1 MSSDNVDIIREEIKV
16 VEEKLSAGGLSPE
29 DIKNLSKKHAKYKE
43 IIDLQDKID
52 SLSEEIIQ
60 VNKVTRD
67 SDEELAEM
75 AELEKIELEAKKIK
89 TEKQLRLILLPPD
102 PYDVKN
108 VFLEIRAGVGGD
120 ESALFAADL
129 MRAYIK
135 FISDM
140 GWKHEIRDIN
150 NTGLKGIKTV
160 AIYIKGENAYSWFK
174 CEIGVHRV
182 QRVPQTEASGRV
194 HTSTITVAV
203 MPELDDVE
211 ITIDAKDL
219 KIDTYRS
226 GGAGGQNVNKVET
239 AVRITHLPSGII
251 TQCQQERSQG
261 QNKMKAMQMLSNKLA
276 FIAKEEQSKSLSDER
291 KKQVG
296 KADRS
301 QKIRTYNF
309 PQNRI
314 TDHRLQVSWHNIE
327 EIMEGEI
334 KDMLLQIRLSLAAQ
348 EEERQKNNG

>member
-1 MSSDNVDIIREEIKV
+1 MTADNMDKIREELRL
-16 VEEKLSAGGLSPE
+16 VEEKLSAGNLSSE
-29 DIKNLSKKHAKYKE
+29 DIKNLSKKHAKCRQVVE
-43 IIDLQDKID
+43 LNDDID
-52 SLSEEIIQ
+52 SLSKEIIQ
-60 VNKVTRD
+60 MDKVIKD
-67 SDEELAEM
+67 DDEELAQM
-75 AELEKIELEAKKIK
+75 AMIEKKELEAKKTE

-102 PYDVKN
+102 PYDAKN

-120 ESALFAADL
+120 ESSLFAADL
-129 MRAYIK
+129 MRVYIK

-140 GWKHEIRDIN
+140 GWKYEIRDIS
-150 NTGLKGIKTV
+150 NTGLKGIKNATL
-160 AIYIKGENAYSWFK
+160 YIKGENAYSWLK

-203 MPELDDVE
+203 MPEMDDVQ
-211 ITIDAKDL
+211 INVDPGDL
-219 KIDTYRS
+219 KIDTYRA

-239 AVRITHLPSGII
+239 AVRITHKPSGII

-261 QNKMKAMQMLSNKLA
+261 QNKMKAMQLLMTKLA
-276 FIAKEEQSKSLSDER
+276 LMAKEEQSKSLSDER

-314 TDHRLQVSWHNIE
+314 TDHRLQVSWHNVD
-327 EIMEGEI
+327 EIMEGDI
-334 KDMLLQIRLSLAAQ
+334 KDMLLQIRLGLAPSVSQ
-348 EEERQKNNG
+348 

>member
-1 MSSDNVDIIREEIKV
+1 VIEDNVDKIREEIKL
-16 VEEKLSAGGLSPE
+16 VEEKLSAGNLTPE
-29 DIKNLSKKHAKYKE
+29 DIKNLSKKHAKYKQ
-43 IIDLQDKID
+43 IIDLQDKIE
-52 SLSEEIIQ
+52 SLSKEIIQ
-60 VNKVTRD
+60 VNKVTKD
-67 SDEELAEM
+67 TDEELAEM

-89 TEKQLRLILLPPD
+89 LGKDLRLILLPPD
-102 PYDVKN
+102 PYDAKN

-120 ESALFAADL
+120 ESSLFAANL
-129 MRAYIK
+129 MRVYLK
-135 FISDM
+135 FILDM

-150 NTGLKGIKTV
+150 NTGLKGIKT
-160 AIYIKGENAYSWFK
+160 ATIYIKGENAYSWFK

-203 MPELDDVE
+203 MPELDDVDV
-211 ITIDAKDL
+211 TIDTKDL
-219 KIDTYRS
+219 KIDTYRA

-239 AVRITHLPSGII
+239 AVRITHEPSGVI

-261 QNKMKAMQMLSNKLA
+261 QNRMKAMQMLRNKLA
-276 FIAKEEQSKSLSDER
+276 IMAKEERTKSLSDAR

-296 KADRS
+296 DAGRS

-314 TDHRLQVSWHNIE
+314 TDHRLQMSWHNID
-327 EIMEGEI
+327 EIMEGDI
-334 KDMLLQIRLSLAAQ
+334 KEMLLQVRLGLAA
-348 EEERQKNNG
+348 EEERQKTNG

>member
-1 MSSDNVDIIREEIKV
+1 MSDDNIDKMREELKL
-16 VEEKLSAGGLSPE
+16 VEEKLSAGNLSAE
-29 DIKNLSKKHAKYKE
+29 DIKNLSKKHAKCKQIVELEDKIEFLSKE
-43 IIDLQDKID
+43 IIQIDKVIKD
-52 SLSEEIIQ
+52 
-60 VNKVTRD
+60 D
-67 SDEELAEM
+67 DEELAAM
-75 AELEKIELEAKKIK
+75 AMIEKHELEDEKAEI
-89 TEKQLRLILLPPD
+89 EKQLRLILLPPD
-102 PYDVKN
+102 PYDAKN

-120 ESALFAADL
+120 ESSLFAAVL
-129 MRAYIK
+129 MRLYIR
-135 FISDM
+135 FISSM
-140 GWKHEIRDIN
+140 GWKYEIRDVN
-150 NTGLKGIKTV
+150 NTGLKGIKNATL
-160 AIYIKGENAYSWFK
+160 YIKGENAYSWLK

-203 MPELDDVE
+203 MPELDDVQV
-211 ITIDAKDL
+211 TIEAKDL
-219 KIDTYRS
+219 KIDTYRA

-261 QNKMKAMQMLSNKLA
+261 QNKMKAMHLLQAKLA
-276 FIAKEEQSKSLSDER
+276 LAAKEEQSKSLSDER

-314 TDHRLQVSWHNIE
+314 TDHRLQTSWHNID

-334 KDMLLQIRLSLAAQ
+334 KDMLLQIRLGLAG
-348 EEERQKNNG
+348 EEKLEKK

>member
-1 MSSDNVDIIREEIKV
+1 M
-16 VEEKLSAGGLSPE
+16 EEKLSAGGLSPE

>member
-1 MSSDNVDIIREEIKV
+1 MTADNMDKIREELRL
-16 VEEKLSAGGLSPE
+16 VEEKLSAGNLSSE
-29 DIKNLSKKHAKYKE
+29 DIKNLSKKHAKCRQVVE
-43 IIDLQDKID
+43 LNDDID
-52 SLSEEIIQ
+52 SLSKEIIQ
-60 VNKVTRD
+60 MDKVIKD
-67 SDEELAEM
+67 DDEELAQM
-75 AELEKIELEAKKIK
+75 AMIEKKELEAKKTE

-102 PYDVKN
+102 PYDAKN
-108 VFLEIRAGVGGD
+108 VFVEIRAGVGGD
-120 ESALFAADL
+120 ESSLFAADL
-129 MRAYIK
+129 MRVYIK

-140 GWKHEIRDIN
+140 GWKYEIRDIS
-150 NTGLKGIKTV
+150 NTGLKGIKNATL
-160 AIYIKGENAYSWFK
+160 YIKGENAYSWLK

-203 MPELDDVE
+203 MPEMDDVQ
-211 ITIDAKDL
+211 INVDPGDL
-219 KIDTYRS
+219 KIDTYRA

-239 AVRITHLPSGII
+239 AVRITHKPSGII

-261 QNKMKAMQMLSNKLA
+261 QNKMKAMQLLMTKLA
-276 FIAKEEQSKSLSDER
+276 LMAKEEQSKSLSDER

-314 TDHRLQVSWHNIE
+314 TDHRLQVSWHNVD
-327 EIMEGEI
+327 EIMEGDI
-334 KDMLLQIRLSLAAQ
+334 KDMLLQIRLGLAPSVSQ
-348 EEERQKNNG
+348 

>member
-1 MSSDNVDIIREEIKV
+1 MIEDNVDKIREEIKL
-16 VEEKLSAGGLSPE
+16 VEEKLSAGNLTPE
-29 DIKNLSKKHAKYKE
+29 DIKNLSKKHAKYKQ
-43 IIDLQDKID
+43 IIDLQDKIE
-52 SLSEEIIQ
+52 SLSKEIIQ
-60 VNKVTRD
+60 VNKVTKD
-67 SDEELAEM
+67 TDEELAEM

-89 TEKQLRLILLPPD
+89 LGKDLRLILLPPD
-102 PYDVKN
+102 PYDSKN

-120 ESALFAADL
+120 ESSLFAANL
-129 MRAYIK
+129 MRVYLK

-150 NTGLKGIKTV
+150 NTGLKGIKT
-160 AIYIKGENAYSWFK
+160 ATIYIKGDNAYSWFK

-211 ITIDAKDL
+211 INIDPKDL
-219 KIDTYRS
+219 KMDTYRA

-239 AVRITHLPSGII
+239 AVRITHEPSGVI

-261 QNKMKAMQMLSNKLA
+261 QNRMKAMQMLRSKLA
-276 FIAKEEQSKSLSDER
+276 IMAKEEQAKSLSDER

-314 TDHRLQVSWHNIE
+314 TDHRLQTSWHNID
-327 EIMEGEI
+327 EIMEGDI
-334 KDMLLQIRLSLAAQ
+334 KDMLLQIRLGLAA
-348 EEERQKNNG
+348 EEERQKTNG